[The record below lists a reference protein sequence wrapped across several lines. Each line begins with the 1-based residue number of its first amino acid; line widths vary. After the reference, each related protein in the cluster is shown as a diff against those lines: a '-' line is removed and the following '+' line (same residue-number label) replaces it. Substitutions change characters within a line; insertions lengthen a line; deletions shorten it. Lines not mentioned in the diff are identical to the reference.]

1 MKRTMKKITA
11 MIIVAGMLLTAMPYA
26 GYQNVDAKTIT
37 TKSPANKGS
46 KTKTTTTKC
55 PANKGSKTN
64 KIYLYKSGTKSS
76 KKTKTIRVYQTKQL
90 YFKGMGKAKKIKWKS
105 SKKKLPKRQISPIL
119 RWARS
124 ARASAQTPAQE

>member
-11 MIIVAGMLLTAMPYA
+11 MIIVAGMLLTVMPYV
-26 GYQNVDAKTIT
+26 GYQNVNAKTTT
-37 TKSPANKGS
+37 TKCLANKGS
-46 KTKTTTTKC
+46 KTKTTTTKCPVNKGNKTKTTTTKC

-90 YFKGMGKAKKIKWKS
+90 YFKGMGKAKKSSGKAQRKKS
-105 SKKKLPKRQISPIL
+105 QKFLSR
-119 RWARS
+119 
-124 ARASAQTPAQE
+124 EF

>member
-11 MIIVAGMLLTAMPYA
+11 MIIVAGMLLTVMPYV
-26 GYQNVDAKTIT
+26 GYQNVNAKTTT
-37 TKSPANKGS
+37 TKCPANKGN

-90 YFKGMGKAKKIKWKS
+90 YFKGMGKAKKIKRKS
-105 SKKKLPKRQISPIL
+105 SKKKVAKVSKQGIL
-119 RWARS
+119 TGLKTGKTTVTA
-124 ARASAQTPAQE
+124 

>member
-26 GYQNVDAKTIT
+26 DYQNVNA
-37 TKSPANKGS
+37 
-46 KTKTTTTKC
+46 KTTTTKC

-90 YFKGMGKAKKIKWKS
+90 YFKGMGKAKKVKWKS
-105 SKKKLPKRQISPIL
+105 SKKKVAKVSKQGIL
-119 RWARS
+119 TGLKTGKTTVTAKVKKTKYKIKI
-124 ARASAQTPAQE
+124 QC